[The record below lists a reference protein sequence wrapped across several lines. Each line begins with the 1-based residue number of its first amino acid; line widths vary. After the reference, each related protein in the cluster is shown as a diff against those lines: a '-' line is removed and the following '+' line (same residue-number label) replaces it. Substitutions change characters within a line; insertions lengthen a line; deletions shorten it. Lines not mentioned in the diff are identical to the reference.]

1 MTAIAC
7 LRLLKGEDAFP
18 AVQAQAAANSYL
30 GARWMPPRRY
40 GAVAPLAFVLADH
53 RASQIDPVEVQTMA
67 AELEA
72 LLFPERCGGK
82 VCLMTFEGDETAVL
96 KFATLTQAELAG
108 LYRGEGSAGPAG
120 RVQAITAEEIRAV
133 PSTREEAAVARAEA
147 ASAPAQAKP
156 QTNPQARPEPKAPPA
171 VPTGWWGLY
180 DLAEES
186 FCGSLLGLRADLAEP
201 PPIDDDKLLV
211 RDLTGLNEAQPLLQA
226 AAFGDLYLPLGFWNL
241 TTPASQ
247 ESYKRRLSRYPLDL
261 QPRLGTSV
269 YGTPR
274 EASLGLLSQ
283 IRALLKPSFAFLD
296 LNVQDPSFPVHN
308 LPQELINSVTFA
320 LPEGDERQ
328 RLAAIQTFLERQS
341 TYRGKLVLQG
351 VAGVRTAG
359 ELDACREG
367 GITRVSGPA
376 ITSFLDRPVE
386 AAEGSP
392 CGEDRQ
398 AAA

>member
-147 ASAPAQAKP
+147 ASAPAIAQAK
-156 QTNPQARPEPKAPPA
+156 ARPKVETKAPA
-171 VPTGWWGLY
+171 LVPTGWWGLY
-180 DLAEES
+180 DLAEEG
-186 FCGSLLGLRADLAEP
+186 FCGSLLGLRADLSEP
-201 PPIDDDKLLV
+201 PPVDDDKLLV
-211 RDLTGLNEAQPLLQA
+211 RDLTGLNDAQAQFKTA
-226 AAFGDLYLPLGFWNL
+226 DFGDLFLPLGFWNL
-241 TTPASQ
+241 TTPAAQ

-261 QPRLGTSV
+261 QPRLGVSV

-296 LNVQDPSFPVHN
+296 LNVQDPTFPVHN
-308 LPQELINSVTFA
+308 LPQELINSVTLT
-320 LPEGDERQ
+320 LPQGDEPE
-328 RLAAIQTFLERQS
+328 RLKAILKFVERQA
-341 TYRGKLVLQG
+341 TYRGKGVLQV
-351 VAGVRTAG
+351 VAGVRTAA
-359 ELDACREG
+359 ELDACRQD
-367 GITRVSGPA
+367 GIARVQGPA
-376 ITSFLDRPVE
+376 VTAFLDAPVA
-386 AAEGSP
+386 AAEGQLVAMAR
-392 CGEDRQ
+392 D
-398 AAA
+398 AA